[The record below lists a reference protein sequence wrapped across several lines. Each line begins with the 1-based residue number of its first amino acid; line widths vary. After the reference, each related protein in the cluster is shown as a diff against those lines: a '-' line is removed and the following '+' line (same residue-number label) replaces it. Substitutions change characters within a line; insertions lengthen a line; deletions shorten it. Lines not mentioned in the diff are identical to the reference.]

1 MSDLK
6 TEDLNIIWQDR
17 KRILL
22 FGLPWTF
29 TKYSFNE
36 ERFFMETGLFKTVEN
51 EVRLYRIMDLKLS
64 RSFFQKLFNLGTIA
78 VASSD
83 RSLHNFEIKNIKNP
97 KEVKEKLSELNV
109 NHNMNYEDYDDES
122 GEIDMMCED
131 DMLGYLDEFRAK
143 E

>member
-6 TEDLNIIWQDR
+6 TEDLNILWKDR

-64 RSFFQKLFNLGTIA
+64 RSFFQKLFDLGTIT

-83 RSLHNFEIKNIKNP
+83 RSLHNFEIKNIKDSKN
-97 KEVKEKLSELNV
+97 VKEKLSELVEAQRNAKRV
-109 NHNMNYEDYDDES
+109 MSREIMSDQDDD
-122 GEIDMMCED
+122 ID
-131 DMLGYLDEFRAK
+131 DMEGGF
-143 E
+143 

>member
-6 TEDLNIIWQDR
+6 TENLNLIWKDR
-17 KRILL
+17 KRIL

-83 RSLHNFEIKNIKNP
+83 KSLHNFEIKNIKEP
-97 KEVKEKLSELNV
+97 REVKEKLSELVEAQRNAKRV
-109 NHNMNYEDYDDES
+109 MSREIMSDQDDD
-122 GEIDMMCED
+122 ID
-131 DMLGYLDEFRAK
+131 DMGGGF
-143 E
+143 

>member
-6 TEDLNIIWQDR
+6 TEDLNILWKDR

-64 RSFFQKLFNLGTIA
+64 RSFFQKLFDLGTIT

-83 RSLHNFEIKNIKNP
+83 RSLHNFEIKNIKDSKN
-97 KEVKEKLSELNV
+97 VKEKLSELVEAQRNAKRV
-109 NHNMNYEDYDDES
+109 MSREIMSDQDDDIEDMDGS
-122 GEIDMMCED
+122 
-131 DMLGYLDEFRAK
+131 F
-143 E
+143 

>member
-6 TEDLNIIWQDR
+6 TDNLNIIWHDR
-17 KRILL
+17 KRIL

-64 RSFFQKLFNLGTIA
+64 RSFFQKLFNLGTIT

-83 RSLHNFEIKNIKNP
+83 KSLHNFEIKNIKDP
-97 KEVKEKLSELNV
+97 KEVKEKLSELVEAQRNEKRV
-109 NHNMNYEDYDDES
+109 MSREIMSDQDDD
-122 GEIDMMCED
+122 ID
-131 DMLGYLDEFRAK
+131 DMEGGF
-143 E
+143 

>member
-6 TEDLNIIWQDR
+6 TEDLNILWKDR

-64 RSFFQKLFNLGTIA
+64 RSFFQKLFDLGTIT

-83 RSLHNFEIKNIKNP
+83 RSLHNFEIKNIKDSKN
-97 KEVKEKLSELNV
+97 VKEKLSELVEAQRNAKRV
-109 NHNMNYEDYDDES
+109 MSREIMSDQDDDIEDMD
-122 GEIDMMCED
+122 G
-131 DMLGYLDEFRAK
+131 GF
-143 E
+143 

>member
-6 TEDLNIIWQDR
+6 TEDLNILWKDR

-64 RSFFQKLFNLGTIA
+64 RSFFQKLFDLGTIT

-83 RSLHNFEIKNIKNP
+83 RSLHNFEIKNIKDSKN
-97 KEVKEKLSELNV
+97 VKEKLSELVEAQRNAQRV
-109 NHNMNYEDYDDES
+109 MSREIMSDQDDDIEDMD
-122 GEIDMMCED
+122 G
-131 DMLGYLDEFRAK
+131 GF
-143 E
+143 

>member
-6 TEDLNIIWQDR
+6 TENMNIIWNDR
-17 KRILL
+17 KRII

-36 ERFFMETGLFKTVEN
+36 ERFFLETGLFKTVEN

-64 RSFFQKLFNLGTIA
+64 RSFFQKLFNLGTIT

-83 RSLHNFEIKNIKNP
+83 KSLHNFEIKNIKNS
-97 KEVKEKLSELNV
+97 KEVKEKLSELVEEQRNAKRV
-109 NHNMNYEDYDDES
+109 MSREIMSDQDDD
-122 GEIDMMCED
+122 IDD
-131 DMLGYLDEFRAK
+131 LGNNF
-143 E
+143 

>member
-6 TEDLNIIWQDR
+6 TEDLNILWKDR

-64 RSFFQKLFNLGTIA
+64 RTFFQKLFDLGTIT

-83 RSLHNFEIKNIKNP
+83 RSLHNFEIKNIKDSKN
-97 KEVKEKLSELNV
+97 VKEKLSELVEAQRNAKRV
-109 NHNMNYEDYDDES
+109 MSREIMSDQDDDIEDMD
-122 GEIDMMCED
+122 G
-131 DMLGYLDEFRAK
+131 GF
-143 E
+143 

>member
-6 TEDLNIIWQDR
+6 TEDLNILWKDR

-64 RSFFQKLFNLGTIA
+64 RSFFQKLFNLGTIT

-83 RSLHNFEIKNIKNP
+83 RSLHNFEIKNIKDSKN
-97 KEVKEKLSELNV
+97 VKEKLSELVEAQRNAKRV
-109 NHNMNYEDYDDES
+109 MSREIMSDQDDDIEDMD
-122 GEIDMMCED
+122 G
-131 DMLGYLDEFRAK
+131 GF
-143 E
+143 

>member
-6 TEDLNIIWQDR
+6 TDNLNIIWHDR
-17 KRILL
+17 KRIL

-64 RSFFQKLFNLGTIA
+64 RSFFQKLFNLGTIT

-83 RSLHNFEIKNIKNP
+83 KSLHNFEIKNIKDP
-97 KEVKEKLSELNV
+97 KEVKEKLSELVEAQRNAKRV
-109 NHNMNYEDYDDES
+109 MSREIMSDQDDD
-122 GEIDMMCED
+122 ID
-131 DMLGYLDEFRAK
+131 DMGGGF
-143 E
+143 